1 MDYFGIL
8 KRAWN
13 VTWNHKILWLLG
25 LFAGAGASAGGNF
38 NSNSFNSLNSG
49 GSSNPFTSQTGPAAL
64 AQLQQYVP
72 LIIVASLVLFVVGV
86 VWFVLSIAARGGIA
100 YLVNEAEESR
110 EVRGG
115 PGWRAGFS
123 KWWRIFGVGFLA
135 GLPAFAIALVM
146 ILAAALAIGG
156 VAAGSAANGGSPSAP
171 AILTALAG
179 LCLVF
184 VVLVIALIGVG
195 VIFGVVERLALN
207 YAVLED
213 RHVMDSLKQGWRDLW
228 GKRGA
233 FLMFL
238 MMVGVSIVVS
248 LVLGLVAV
256 LLMLPGI
263 VSLIAR
269 QWVTG
274 GVLIGVAVLVLMVP
288 GAVWAAFYHAS
299 WTIFFR
305 RMTGREPLTRTVT
318 VASGAPVPPTA
329 APWSPEPPAPPLAPE
344 APAPPAPPMPPA
356 PPAPG
361 V

>member
-13 VTWNHKILWLLG
+13 VTWNHKILWLFG
-25 LFAGAGASAGGNF
+25 LFAGAGASVGGNY
-38 NSNSFNSLNSG
+38 NSNSFNSLNQ
-49 GSSNPFTSQTGPAAL
+49 GSSNPFSGQSGQAAL
-64 AQLQQYVP
+64 AQLQRALP
-72 LIIVASLVLFVVGV
+72 LMIVAGIILFVIGIA
-86 VWFVLSIAARGGIA
+86 WFVLAIAARGGIIH
-100 YLVNEAEESR
+100 LVNEAEESR

-123 KWWRIFGVGFLA
+123 KWWRVFGVGFLA
-135 GLPAFAIALVM
+135 GLPAFAIVLVM
-146 ILAAALAIGG
+146 VVAAVLAIGG
-156 VAAGSAANGGSPSAP
+156 VAAGSAANGGSPSGP

-179 LCLVF
+179 LCVVF
-184 VVLVIALIGVG
+184 LVLVIALIVVG

-213 RHVMDSLKQGWRDLW
+213 RHVIDSLKQGWRDLW

-238 MMVGVSIVVS
+238 MMVGVSIVVGIA
-248 LVLGLVAV
+248 LGLVAV

-269 QWVTG
+269 QWITG
-274 GVLIGVAVLVLMVP
+274 GVLLALAVLLLMVP
-288 GAVWAAFYHAS
+288 GAVWAAFYHSA

-344 APAPPAPPMPPA
+344 APAPPVPPMPPA